1 MRFDFEFFF
10 YCFPRLF
17 LKVPFTLF
25 LGCIAFLCAFALG
38 LILEILRRS
47 NIKPVRQI
55 IAVYISFFRSTPY
68 MTQLFIFY
76 FGLPQVIVALRSI
89 SAETALVI
97 TIAMNSSAF
106 IAEIIRGGLLSVD
119 KGQKEAALSIGMSS
133 FSMMKEII
141 LPQAFVAALPSLG
154 NAFVGMIK
162 NTAVGFTIGVIEL
175 LSLAKMMGA
184 AALNFFEAYVAA
196 GIVYWL
202 IVIAVDYLQKKLEKK
217 VYHYL

>member
-38 LILEILRRS
+38 LALEILRS
-47 NIKPVRQI
+47 SKIKAVRRI
-55 IAVYISFFRSTPY
+55 VAVYISFFRSTPY

-76 FGLPQVIVALRSI
+76 FGLPQIIVALRSV
-89 SAETALVI
+89 SAESALVI
-97 TIAMNSSAF
+97 TIAMNSAAF

-141 LPQAFVAALPSLG
+141 LPQAL
-154 NAFVGMIK
+154 K
-162 NTAVGFTIGVIEL
+162 R
-175 LSLAKMMGA
+175 
-184 AALNFFEAYVAA
+184 
-196 GIVYWL
+196 
-202 IVIAVDYLQKKLEKK
+202 
-217 VYHYL
+217 